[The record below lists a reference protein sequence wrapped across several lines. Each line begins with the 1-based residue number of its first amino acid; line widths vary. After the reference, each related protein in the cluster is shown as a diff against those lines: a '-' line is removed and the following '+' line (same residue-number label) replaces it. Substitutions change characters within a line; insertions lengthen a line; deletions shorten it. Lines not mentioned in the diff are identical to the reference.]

1 MKVQT
6 DINRVTLKKK
16 DGLIFVIE
24 SPEVLKNEHTWAI
37 FGELKIADLNNQN
50 IIENQTKKYATPA
63 TKVAA
68 T

>member
-37 FGELKIADLNNQN
+37 FGELKIADLNN
-50 IIENQTKKYATPA
+50 
-63 TKVAA
+63 
-68 T
+68 